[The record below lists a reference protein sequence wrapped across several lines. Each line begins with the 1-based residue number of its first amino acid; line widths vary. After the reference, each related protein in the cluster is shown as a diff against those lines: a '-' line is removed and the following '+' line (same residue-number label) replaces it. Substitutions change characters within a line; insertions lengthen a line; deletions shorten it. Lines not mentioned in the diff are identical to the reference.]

1 MIGAS
6 SRKRLSY
13 WIDTTPRTDYPALP
27 GDVAAD
33 AAVPSAEASSELRC
47 SSSFVV
53 RKVDVRYLLIH
64 PGQSSR
70 RGGLSAGIILL
81 VGEA

>member
-1 MIGAS
+1 MLPGTDE
-6 SRKRLSY
+6 SY

-27 GDVAAD
+27 GDVSAD
-33 AAVPSAEASSELRC
+33 AAVPSAEASSEPRC
-47 SSSFVV
+47 SSSLFVV
-53 RKVDVRYLLIH
+53 RKVDVRHLLIH